1 MADENMGQLALA
13 LLIALIN
20 NAAAIS
26 AAMRQAH
33 AEGRELNETDW
44 ATIDARD
51 EVAAAK
57 QALALERAK
66 AEGR

>member
-1 MADENMGQLALA
+1 MENLALA
-13 LLIALIN
+13 LLIALIE

-33 AEGRELNETDW
+33 AEGRELNDADW
-44 ATIDARD
+44 AAIDARD
-51 EVAAAK
+51 EVAAIK
-57 QALALERAK
+57 QEIALARAR